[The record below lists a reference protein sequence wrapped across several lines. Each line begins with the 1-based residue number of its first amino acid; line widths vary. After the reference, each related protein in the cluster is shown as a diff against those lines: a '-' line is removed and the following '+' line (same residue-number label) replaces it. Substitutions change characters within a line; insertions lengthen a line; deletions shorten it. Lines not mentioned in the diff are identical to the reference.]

1 MFCTY
6 CGKKLEDN
14 THYCPN
20 CGAKVEKEYDYSDQ
34 SATQTETKD
43 YAEPQQKK
51 PAKVWSVF
59 AKVGRII
66 GVVTIST
73 CWIPWVAAIIGIYGV
88 VFSALGSKATDE
100 ESIQNRKK
108 GLTYSIVGGAIS
120 LTLFIAVTIA
130 SAIIAANN
138 L

>member
-6 CGKKLEDN
+6 CGKKIEDN
-14 THYCPN
+14 AHYCPQ
-20 CGAKVEKEYDYSDQ
+20 CGAKVEKEYDYSSQ
-34 SATQTETKD
+34 SATKD
-43 YAEPQQKK
+43 DNNYTEPQQKK

-59 AKVGRII
+59 AKVGKII
-66 GVVTIST
+66 GIVTIST
-73 CWIPWVAAIIGIYGV
+73 CWIPWAAAIIGIYGV

-100 ESIQNRKK
+100 ESIQNKKK